1 MDYPYRVVT
10 DVPLMLHSTHPTPGG
25 AHKSAIALSMRE
37 GANRLGGI
45 RVEKWT
51 EVGGWVAIDTYVNG
65 EQQEK

>member
-1 MDYPYRVVT
+1 
-10 DVPLMLHSTHPTPGG
+10 MLHSTHPTPGG